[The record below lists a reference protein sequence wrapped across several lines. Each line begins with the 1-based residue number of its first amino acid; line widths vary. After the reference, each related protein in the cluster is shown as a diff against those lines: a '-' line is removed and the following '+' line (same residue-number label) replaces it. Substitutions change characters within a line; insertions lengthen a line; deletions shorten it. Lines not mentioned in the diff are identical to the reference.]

1 MNKTY
6 NEILEEMKCAYFNHC
21 SQKPEDNQS
30 VLKRLEAVASELYA
44 LSCYGDYIF
53 KQAFI
58 QTATGEN
65 LDRHAMV
72 RNCERKTASKARGV
86 LTFYVDE
93 PAAEKIIIAQN
104 TVCSVENKP
113 YIQFATVEKC
123 EIDIGETSVSVNA
136 QALDNGYAY
145 NVEAGKINVLVN
157 APVGISRVENINDF
171 TGGYDEESDSSLRDR
186 IMKNYSIKANGIN
199 SQSVANSVLLLDFVT
214 DCYIP
219 YTDWPGSIT
228 VSVATKDNSLSE
240 EQTEE
245 IQRAIGLDDLFG
257 TTTDVVLAEPQS
269 FSLVVEA
276 NVRAGFNKDEIESK
290 ITEAVNEIS
299 SACRV
304 GRALGINTV
313 SKKLISIEGI
323 SSYNVYSSD
332 AYGEVIPCNRFRYL
346 FLDDLVV
353 NCFDE

>member
-21 SQKPEDNQS
+21 SQRSEDNQS

-93 PAAEKIIIAQN
+93 PSAEKIIISQN

-113 YIQFATVEKC
+113 YIQFATLEKC

-157 APVGISRVENINDF
+157 APVGISRVENLSNF

-186 IMKNYSIKANGIN
+186 IMKNYSIKANGVN
-199 SQSVANSVLLLDFVT
+199 NQSVANSILLLDYVT
-214 DCYIP
+214 DCNVSYNN
-219 YTDWPGSIT
+219 WPGYIT
-228 VSVATKDNSLSE
+228 AVVATKDNSLSE

-245 IQRAIGLDDLFG
+245 ICKTIGLDELTG
-257 TTTDVVLAEPQS
+257 SLTDVVLAEPQS

-276 NVRAGFNKDEIESK
+276 NVRAGFDKDEIKSK
-290 ITEAVNEIS
+290 ITDAVNEIS
-299 SACRV
+299 SVCRI
-304 GRALGINTV
+304 GRPLLLNTV

-323 SSYNVYSSD
+323 SSFNVYSKD
-332 AYGEVIPCNRFRYL
+332 AYGEVIQCNIFNYL